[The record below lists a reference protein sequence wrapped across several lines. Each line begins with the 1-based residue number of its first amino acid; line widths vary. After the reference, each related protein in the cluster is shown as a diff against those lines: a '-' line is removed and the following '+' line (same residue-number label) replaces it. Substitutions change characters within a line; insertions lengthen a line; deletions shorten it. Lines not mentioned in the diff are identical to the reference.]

1 MKESKSHI
9 KLSQMAQRL
18 SRSIKQFRADVKKHR
33 IPHLLLGRT
42 KLFCPEEV
50 EKHLAQQALLDLLSQ
65 NNNSPKSI
73 NKQAK
78 RKPLPTIQTEKKDQY
93 KQLLGLS

>member
-18 SRSIKQFRADVKKHR
+18 SRSIKQFRADVKKYR

-50 EKHLAQQALLDLLSQ
+50 EKHLAQQALLNLLSQ
-65 NNNSPKSI
+65 KNNPQKSI
-73 NKQAK
+73 DKQAK
-78 RKPLPTIQTEKKDQY
+78 RKPPPTTQTAKKDRY
-93 KQLLGLS
+93 EMV